1 MTTKTAASVNPDTP
15 ATPDV
20 PGTRG
25 RLTYV
30 APGVKS
36 SLFRTGDVLTR
47 RDKDGSDAGTE
58 GLLTEELEVVIHD
71 ARQLDDSK
79 RRTIETHGFEILTR
93 PLTDPDLD
101 FYDHRQIVTAYYP
114 ACEAI
119 IRSETGAQRVFAFD
133 HNVRSASGKESNKRT
148 AGGQPVQNPI
158 HMVHGD
164 YTLTSAPQRLHD
176 LAKPPSANDTLRT
189 VLTEGETLLDPR
201 WVQHAVEDS
210 GRYAIINLWRSI
222 APEPVATHPLAL
234 CDGQTVLP
242 DDLVVFEI
250 HYHDR
255 IGENYFAKHAPQ
267 HGWWYY
273 PAATC
278 DEAVLIKQWDSAGA
292 LARSGGSH
300 SDASAGD
307 GDAPCTFSFHTA
319 FKDPNTP
326 PDAPDRQSIEVRCV
340 VLYD

>member
-1 MTTKTAASVNPDTP
+1 MTMNSAVSVDSGTS

-25 RLTYV
+25 ILNYV

-36 SLFRTGDVLTR
+36 SLYRTGEVLTR

-58 GLLTEELEVVIHD
+58 GLQTVEQEVTIHD
-71 ARQLDDSK
+71 ARQLNDSE
-79 RRTIETHGFEILTR
+79 RRTIETHGFELINR
-93 PLTDPDLD
+93 PLGDPDLD
-101 FYDHRQIVTAYYP
+101 FYEHRQIVSAYYP
-114 ACEAI
+114 ECEAI
-119 IRSETGAQRVFAFD
+119 IRQETGAQRVFAFD
-133 HNVRSASGKESNKRT
+133 HNVRSASGKESKRQT

-164 YTLTSAPQRLHD
+164 YTLTSAPQRLRD
-176 LAKPPSANDTLRT
+176 LAQPPSANDTLRT
-189 VLTEGETLLDPR
+189 VLEEGETLLDPAR
-201 WVQHAVEDS
+201 VEHAVEGG

-222 APEPVATHPLAL
+222 APEPVAIHPLAL
-234 CDGQTVLP
+234 CDGQTVAP

-255 IGENYFAKHAPQ
+255 IGENYFAKPAPQ

-273 PAATC
+273 PAANR
-278 DEAVLIKQWDSAGA
+278 DEAVLIKQWDSAGQ
-292 LARSGGSH
+292 LAQSGGARA
-300 SDASAGD
+300 DASVGN
-307 GDAPCTFSFHTA
+307 GSAPCTFSFHTA
-319 FKDPNTP
+319 FKDPASP